1 MLGVQVEYWKLQE
14 TKRHNI
20 ETEDLGALNYLETK
34 RHNVET
40 ENLGFSNLNES
51 IRHNKVAEEQGFIS
65 LGIAQQQANAASLQ
79 ASSAWQN
86 ARN

>member
-14 TKRHNI
+14 TKRHNV
-20 ETEDLGALNYLETK
+20 ETEDLGFLNYLESR
-34 RHNVET
+34 RHNVVSED
-40 ENLGFSNLNES
+40 LGFSNLDES

-65 LGIAQQQANAASLQ
+65 LGIARQQANAASLQ

-86 ARN
+86 ARY